1 MTDLVLQATKT
12 TVQAIGRAMASLVV
26 LELHLWLNLTEFKD
40 ADRTALLDSPISPS
54 GLFGTTVDGFTELY
68 IAAQKSSQAIRQFL
82 PKRASPSTAPSPSKR

>member
-40 ADRTALLDSPISPS
+40 AVWHHCGRLHGALHCGPE
-54 GLFGTTVDGFTELY
+54 V
-68 IAAQKSSQAIRQFL
+68 IAGYTSVPAKKSQPLHCPQSLKKIAL
-82 PKRASPSTAPSPSKR
+82 